1 MSQRPK
7 PDGLLRHIAR
17 CRNAR
22 LPGKRLRLWLGKAA
36 VGWVTP
42 QTAAEIHAAAPEARQ
57 DASGLALPDAVA
69 FEAMGEAIAARGLV
83 RRRNEAFSVRAGPDQ
98 PELAR
103 LDRGALP
110 LLGIWSEGVH
120 VNGLVRRG
128 GDTWLWVAER
138 AHHKALD
145 PGKLDHL
152 VAGGRP
158 AGLSPWETLCKEA
171 AEEAAIPPILAR
183 KAIPVGQT
191 SYVMERP
198 EGLRRDRLH
207 HFDLWLPDDFVPRAA
222 DGEVAGF
229 SLWPLRRVL
238 EALCETDTFKFN
250 VTLVL
255 IDLFLRFA
263 LIDPAG
269 REGRRLRALLDAPIA
284 P

>member
-1 MSQRPK
+1 MPQS
-7 PDGLLRHIAR
+7 LLRHIAR

-22 LPGKRLRLWLGKAA
+22 LPGTRLRLWLGKTA
-36 VGWVTP
+36 VGWVTRE
-42 QTAAEIHAAAPEARQ
+42 TAAEIRAAAPGARQ
-57 DASGLALPDAVA
+57 DGTGLALSDAAA

-83 RRRNEAFSVRAGPDQ
+83 RRRNEPFSVRASPDQ

-103 LDRGALP
+103 IDRGALP

-120 VNGLVRRG
+120 VNGLVRRA
-128 GDTWLWVAER
+128 DQPWLWVAER
-138 AHHKALD
+138 AHQKLLD

-152 VAGGRP
+152 VAGGLP
-158 AGLSPWETLCKEA
+158 AGLSAWDTLCKEA
-171 AEEAAIPPILAR
+171 AEEAAIPPALAR
-183 KAIPVGQT
+183 QAVAVGQT
-191 SYVMERP
+191 AYVMERP

-207 HFDLWLPDDFVPRAA
+207 YYDLWVPEDFIPRAA

-238 EALCETDTFKFN
+238 EAVRDTDAFKFN

-263 LIDPAG
+263 LVDPAG
-269 REGRRLRALLDAPIA
+269 REGRRLRALLDAPVA

>member
-1 MSQRPK
+1 MSQ
-7 PDGLLRHIAR
+7 GLLRHIVR

-22 LPGKRLRLWLGKAA
+22 LPGTRLRLWLGKAA
-36 VGWVTP
+36 VGWITP
-42 QTAAEIHAAAPEARQ
+42 ETAAEIRAAVPDARE
-57 DASGLALPDAVA
+57 DATGLALPDAAA
-69 FEAMGEAIAARGLV
+69 FEAMGEVIAARGLV
-83 RRRNEAFSVRAGPDQ
+83 RWRNEPFSVRAGPDQ

-103 LDRGALP
+103 IDRGALP

-128 GDTWLWVAER
+128 DQPWLWVAER
-138 AHHKALD
+138 AHHKLLD

-152 VAGGRP
+152 VAGGLP
-158 AGLSPWETLCKEA
+158 AGLSAWDTLCKEA
-171 AEEAAIPPILAR
+171 GEEAAIPPALAR
-183 KAIPVGQT
+183 QAVPVGQT
-191 SYVMERP
+191 AYVMERP

-207 HFDLWLPDDFVPRAA
+207 HYDLWVPEDFVPRAA

-238 EALCETDTFKFN
+238 EAVRDTDSFKFN

>member
-1 MSQRPK
+1 MSQ
-7 PDGLLRHIAR
+7 GLLRHIVG

-22 LPGKRLRLWLGKAA
+22 LPGTRLRLWLGKAA
-36 VGWVTP
+36 VGWIAP
-42 QTAAEIHAAAPEARQ
+42 ETAAEIRTAVPDARE
-57 DASGLALPDAVA
+57 DATGLALPDAAA
-69 FEAMGEAIAARGLV
+69 FEAMGEVIAARGLV
-83 RRRNEAFSVRAGPDQ
+83 RWRNEPFSVRAGPDQ

-103 LDRGALP
+103 IDRGALP
-110 LLGIWSEGVH
+110 LLGVWSEGVH

-128 GDTWLWVAER
+128 DQPWLWVAER
-138 AHHKALD
+138 AHHKLLD

-152 VAGGRP
+152 VAGGLP
-158 AGLSPWETLCKEA
+158 AGLSAWDTLCKEA
-171 AEEAAIPPILAR
+171 GEEAAIPPALAR
-183 KAIPVGQT
+183 QAVPVGQT
-191 SYVMERP
+191 AYVMERP

-207 HFDLWLPDDFVPRAA
+207 HYDLWVPEDFVPRAA

-229 SLWPLRRVL
+229 SLWPLGRVL
-238 EALCETDTFKFN
+238 EAVRDTDSFKFN

>member
-1 MSQRPK
+1 MPQ
-7 PDGLLRHIAR
+7 GLLRHIVR

-22 LPGKRLRLWLGKAA
+22 LPGTRLGLWLGKTA
-36 VGWVTP
+36 VGWVTRE
-42 QTAAEIHAAAPEARQ
+42 TAAEIRAAVPGARQ
-57 DASGLALPDAVA
+57 DGTGLALPDAAA

-83 RRRNEAFSVRAGPDQ
+83 RWRNEPFSVRASPDQ

-103 LDRGALP
+103 IDRGALP

-120 VNGLVRRG
+120 VNGLVRRA
-128 GDTWLWVAER
+128 DQPWLWVAER
-138 AHHKALD
+138 AHQKLLD

-152 VAGGRP
+152 VAGGLP
-158 AGLSPWETLCKEA
+158 AGLSAWDTLCKEA
-171 AEEAAIPPILAR
+171 AEEAAIPPALAR
-183 KAIPVGQT
+183 QAVAVGQIA
-191 SYVMERP
+191 YVMERP

-207 HFDLWLPDDFVPRAA
+207 HYDLWVPEDFVPRAA

-238 EALCETDTFKFN
+238 EAVRDTDAFKFN

-269 REGRRLRALLDAPIA
+269 SEGRRLRALLDAPIA

>member
-1 MSQRPK
+1 MAQS
-7 PDGLLRHIAR
+7 LFRHILR

-22 LPGKRLRLWLGKAA
+22 LPGGRLRLWLGQAA
-36 VGWVTP
+36 VGWILP
-42 QTAAEIHAAAPEARQ
+42 ATAADIRAVAPKAMQ
-57 DASGLALPDAVA
+57 SKQGLELPDAA
-69 FEAMGEAIAARGLV
+69 SFEAMGKELAARGIV
-83 RRRNEAFSVRAGPDQ
+83 RQRNELFSVRAGPDL

-128 GDTWLWVAER
+128 DQPWLWVAER
-138 AHHKALD
+138 AHDKALD

-152 VAGGRP
+152 VAGGLP
-158 AGLSPWETLCKEA
+158 AGLSVWDTLCKEA
-171 AEEAAIPPILAR
+171 KEEAAMPARLAR
-183 KAIPVGQT
+183 QAVPVGH
-191 SYVMERP
+191 SAYAMERP

-207 HFDLWLPDDFVPRAA
+207 HYDLWLPEEFVPHPE

-229 SLWPLRRVL
+229 SLWPLKRVL
-238 EALCETDTFKFN
+238 EAVRDTDAFKFN

-255 IDLFLRFA
+255 IDLFLRLA
-263 LIDPAG
+263 LIDPKG
-269 REGRRLRALLDAPIA
+269 REGRRLRAALDAPIA